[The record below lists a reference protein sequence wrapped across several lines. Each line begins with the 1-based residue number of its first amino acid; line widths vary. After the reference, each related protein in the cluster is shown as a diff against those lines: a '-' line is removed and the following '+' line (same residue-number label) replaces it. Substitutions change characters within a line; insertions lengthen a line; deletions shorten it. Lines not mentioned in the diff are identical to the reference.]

1 MGVLKSF
8 LKPKGAQWLGFVGL
22 IGADGFFGEDK

>member
-1 MGVLKSF
+1 MF
-8 LKPKGAQWLGFVGL
+8 KPKGAQWLGFVGL